1 ALHVRFAD
9 EAVCIGPAPANRS
22 YLHIPAII
30 SAAEITGADA
40 IHPGYGFLS
49 ENAEFAR
56 ICAKCNVTFIGPSP
70 EAMLAWGDKVRARA
84 NAARFGLPLLHGS
97 EVLSSPEHARSE
109 AERIGLPIILKAS
122 GGGGG
127 RGMRIVRSLD
137 DVASNFVQA
146 SREAEAG
153 FKNPDVFLER
163 FIERPKHIEFQI
175 IADHH
180 GGIWTLGERECSLQR
195 RHQKVMEEAPSPA
208 MTAEQRQSIGEKIR
222 TAIAETKYTSLG
234 TLEFIMDEK
243 GDLYFLEMNTRVQ
256 VEHPVTEM
264 VTGLDLVAMQIRAAA
279 GEKFHLTQAEV
290 KIKGWAIESRI
301 YAEDPYRNFLPSIG
315 RLRAYQAPAEGKTGD
330 VTLRNETGVREGDE
344 ISMFYDPMIAKLITH
359 APTRIAAIDAQ
370 AAALDN
376 FLIDGIADNIP
387 FLGAVM
393 EEADF
398 RKGDFTTAY
407 IKQHFPDGFQG
418 VPPSSEQEKLLIA
431 TAAIARSFTARR
443 ARDISGGIN
452 GGAKDWQRD
461 WTVILNGAHHLTNV
475 DLDDTGAAITI
486 NGKTYRLDTVARPG
500 ARIISGKFD
509 GKPFSVKIK
518 TAPGGYTL
526 RHRGVTVLAQVATP
540 RGAELH
546 KKIPEKQKADTS
558 KLIVS
563 PMPGLVISIDV
574 KPGQEVKSGEGVAV
588 VEAMKM
594 QNIIRAER
602 DGVIATVNI
611 AAGAS
616 VAADEVMIELA

>member
-1 ALHVRFAD
+1 MFKKILIANRGEIALRIMRACRELGIRTVAVHSEVDARALHVRFAD

-97 EVLSSPEHARSE
+97 EVLTSPEHARAE

-137 DVASNFVQA
+137 DVAANFVQA

-175 IADHH
+175 IADQH

-222 TAIAETKYTSLG
+222 RAIAETNYTSLG

-243 GDLYFLEMNTRVQ
+243 GDLFFLEMNTRVQ

-279 GEKFHLTQAEV
+279 GEKLEMPDTRPWSFRGH
-290 KIKGWAIESRI
+290 AIECRI
-301 YAEDPYRNFLPSIG
+301 NAEDPKSF
-315 RLRAYQAPAEGKTGD
+315 APWPGL
-330 VTLRNETGVREGDE
+330 VTEYFPPGGAGVRVDSGVYGGWRVPSD
-344 ISMFYDPMIAKLITH
+344 YDSLIAKLIVH
-359 APTRIAAIDAQ
+359 APTRAEAIVRMRR
-370 AAALDN
+370 ALDE
-376 FLIDGIADNIP
+376 FI
-387 FLGAVM
+387 V
-393 EEADF
+393 
-398 RKGDFTTAY
+398 
-407 IKQHFPDGFQG
+407 
-418 VPPSSEQEKLLIA
+418 
-431 TAAIARSFTARR
+431 
-443 ARDISGGIN
+443 GGI
-452 GGAKDWQRD
+452 R
-461 WTVILNGAHHLTNV
+461 TN
-475 DLDDTGAAITI
+475 I
-486 NGKTYRLDTVARPG
+486 
-500 ARIISGKFD
+500 
-509 GKPFSVKIK
+509 
-518 TAPGGYTL
+518 
-526 RHRGVTVLAQVATP
+526 
-540 RGAELH
+540 ELH
-546 KKIPEKQKADTS
+546 KLLLRD
-558 KLIVS
+558 
-563 PMPGLVISIDV
+563 
-574 KPGQEVKSGEGVAV
+574 QEVIDGQMSTRTVERIIAQQKS
-588 VEAMKM
+588 
-594 QNIIRAER
+594 
-602 DGVIATVNI
+602 
-611 AAGAS
+611 S
-616 VAADEVMIELA
+616 